1 MNIKEM
7 RISKHLTQEQAADLL
22 QVSRRT
28 YINYEQEKVKV
39 SESKKAYICRV
50 LEEYGKIDE
59 THGILLV
66 EDIKNICENVLNNY
80 NVDFC
85 YLFGS
90 YAKGNAKENSDVDLF
105 ISMDSCGEEFYDL
118 SESLREN
125 LKKKVDLIHITQIN
139 KNVNLAKEIMKYG
152 IKIYG

>member
-28 YINYEQEKVKV
+28 YINYEQEKVRV
-39 SESKKAYICRV
+39 SELKKAYICSV
-50 LEEYGKIDE
+50 LGEYGRIDE
-59 THGILLV
+59 THGVLLV
-66 EDIKNICENVLNNY
+66 DDIKNICKKVLNNY

-105 ISMDSCGEEFYDL
+105 VSMNSCGEEFYDL
-118 SESLREN
+118 SENLREN

-139 KNVNLAKEIMKYG
+139 NNVNLVKEIMKDG